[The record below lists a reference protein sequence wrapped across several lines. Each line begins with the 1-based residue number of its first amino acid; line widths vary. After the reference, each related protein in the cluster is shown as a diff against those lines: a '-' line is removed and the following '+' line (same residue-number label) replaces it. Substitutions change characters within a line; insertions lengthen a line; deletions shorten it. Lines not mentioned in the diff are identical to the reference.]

1 MDHIQTTLAP
11 ESAPKAAPKAM
22 GILLFL
28 TLLNILNMVDRTL
41 ITSFG
46 TAIITDLELSDSQF
60 GLLTG
65 PIFVFFYSIMGLF
78 MGALADRVHR
88 PRLIAAGLILWSAL
102 TALSGMAKSFA
113 QIGVARL
120 FIGVGESAMAPSA
133 LSMIADLYPKA
144 KRGTATGIYYLGVP
158 LGAGGSFIV
167 AGILGPMIGW
177 RNCFMLLGAIGL
189 VLALVLLFLRDP
201 KRGAMEEKQGQEKQG
216 QEKQGQ
222 EEHAEEGQGP
232 QEDLIGGNWRRIVSD
247 VYGIVKST
255 PALGWTMMGAVF
267 LHIPLG
273 AGQFAIVWLERE
285 RGFGVGEISALYGL
299 IYIVFGTAGTFLG
312 GILSDWYQARFKG
325 GRVRFLAYLMLG
337 MTPLLI
343 SFRFV
348 DPSSALFYVGMA
360 AGMFSVSSFYGP
372 AFSTVQDLTPV
383 RLRGVMTGLLLV
395 ACNLLG
401 LGIGAMMTGLLSD
414 PFSAN
419 GFIEPL
425 TKALLTADVLSWG
438 APASF
443 IVASIYLEKALHK
456 QP

>member
-1 MDHIQTTLAP
+1 MHRSLEQPQA
-11 ESAPKAAPKAM
+11 SPKAT

-28 TLLNILNMVDRTL
+28 LLLNILNMVDRTL

-46 TAIITDLELSDSQF
+46 TAIITDLGLSDSQF

-88 PRLIAAGLILWSAL
+88 PRLIAAGLVLWSAL
-102 TALSGMAKSFA
+102 TAVSGVAKNFA

-133 LSMIADLYPKA
+133 ISMISDMFPKA

-158 LGAGGSFIV
+158 LGAGASFIV

-177 RNCFMLLGAIGL
+177 RNCFLLLGGLGL
-189 VLALVLLFLRDP
+189 VLALVLLFIKDP
-201 KRGAMEEKQGQEKQG
+201 ERGAMEEKGTEVDQQES
-216 QEKQGQ
+216 
-222 EEHAEEGQGP
+222 
-232 QEDLIGGNWRRIVSD
+232 LIGGNWRFIVSD
-247 VYGIVKST
+247 VFQVVKST
-255 PALGWTMMGAVF
+255 PALAWTMVGAVF

-285 RGFGVGEISALYGL
+285 RGFGIGEISATYGL
-299 IYIVFGTAGTFLG
+299 VYIIFGTAGTFLG
-312 GILSDWYQARFKG
+312 GILSDWYQARYRG
-325 GRVRFLAYLMLG
+325 GRVRFLALLMLAV
-337 MTPLLI
+337 TPLLI
-343 SFRFV
+343 LFRFV
-348 DPSSALFYVGMA
+348 EPSSALFYIGMA

-401 LGIGAMMTGLLSD
+401 LGIGAMMTGVLSD
-414 PFSAN
+414 VFSAN
-419 GFIEPL
+419 NIFEPL
-425 TKALLTADVLSWG
+425 TKALLSADILSAA
-438 APASF
+438 APVSF
-443 IVASIYLEKALHK
+443 IIASTYLEKMKARA
-456 QP
+456 

>member
-1 MDHIQTTLAP
+1 MHRSLEQPQA
-11 ESAPKAAPKAM
+11 SPKAT

-28 TLLNILNMVDRTL
+28 LLLNILNMVDRTL

-46 TAIITDLELSDSQF
+46 TAIITDLGLSDSQF

-88 PRLIAAGLILWSAL
+88 PRLIAAGLVLWSAL
-102 TALSGMAKSFA
+102 TAVSGVAKNFA

-133 LSMIADLYPKA
+133 ISMISDMFPKA

-158 LGAGGSFIV
+158 LGAGASFIV

-177 RNCFMLLGAIGL
+177 RNCFLLLGGLGL
-189 VLALVLLFLRDP
+189 VLALVLLFIKDP
-201 KRGAMEEKQGQEKQG
+201 ERGAMEEKGTEVDQQES
-216 QEKQGQ
+216 
-222 EEHAEEGQGP
+222 
-232 QEDLIGGNWRRIVSD
+232 LIGGNWRSIVSD
-247 VYGIVKST
+247 VFQVVKST
-255 PALGWTMMGAVF
+255 PALAWTMVGAVF

-285 RGFGVGEISALYGL
+285 RGFGLGEISATYGL

-312 GILSDWYQARFKG
+312 GILSDWYQARYKG
-325 GRVRFLAYLMLG
+325 GRVRFLALLMLAV
-337 MTPLLI
+337 TPLLI

-348 DPSSALFYVGMA
+348 DPSSALFYIGMA

-401 LGIGAMMTGLLSD
+401 LGIGAMMTGVLSD
-414 PFSAN
+414 VFSAN
-419 GFIEPL
+419 NIFEPL
-425 TKALLTADVLSWG
+425 TKALLSADILSAA
-438 APASF
+438 APVSF
-443 IVASIYLEKALHK
+443 IIASIYLEKMKARA
-456 QP
+456 

>member
-1 MDHIQTTLAP
+1 MEKTQ
-11 ESAPKAAPKAM
+11 SAKGATR
-22 GILLFL
+22 ILVFL
-28 TLLNILNMVDRTL
+28 LILNILNMVDRTL

-46 TAIITDLELSDSQF
+46 TSIISDLNLSDSQF

-65 PIFVFFYSIMGLF
+65 PVFVFFYSIMGLF

-88 PRLIAAGLILWSAL
+88 PKLIAAGLVLWSVL
-102 TALSGMAKSFA
+102 TALSGMAKNFL
-113 QIGVARL
+113 QIGMARL
-120 FIGVGESAMAPSA
+120 FIGVGESVMAPSA
-133 LSMIADLYPKA
+133 ISMIADLFPKA

-177 RNCFMLLGAIGL
+177 RNCFFVLGATGL
-189 VLALVLLFLRDP
+189 VLALGLLFLQDP
-201 KRGAMEEKQGQEKQG
+201 KRGAMEEQSAAQGD
-216 QEKQGQ
+216 
-222 EEHAEEGQGP
+222 EHQA
-232 QEDLIGGNWRRIVSD
+232 DLMTGNWRRVVSEM
-247 VYGIVKST
+247 IATIKAT
-255 PALGWTMMGAVF
+255 PALAWTMIGAVF

-285 RGFGVGEISALYGL
+285 RGFGIGEISATYGL
-299 IYIVFGTAGTFLG
+299 IYITFGTAGTFLG
-312 GILSDWYQARFKG
+312 GMLSDWYQSRYKG

-337 MTPLLI
+337 IAPLLI

-348 DPSSALFYVGMA
+348 SPSSSLFYVGMA

-401 LGIGAMMTGLLSD
+401 LGIGALMTGVLSD
-414 PFSAN
+414 VFSAN
-419 GFIEPL
+419 SVFEPL
-425 TKALLTADVLSWG
+425 TKALLTADIIAWS

-443 IVASIYLEKALHK
+443 IMASIYLERAKSKTLK
-456 QP
+456 PGLVK

>member
-1 MDHIQTTLAP
+1 MHQPPAGP
-11 ESAPKAAPKAM
+11 QASPKAT

-28 TLLNILNMVDRTL
+28 LLLNILNMVDRTL

-46 TAIITDLELSDSQF
+46 TAIIKDLDLSDSQF

-88 PRLIAAGLILWSAL
+88 PRLIAAGLVLWSTL
-102 TALSGMAKSFA
+102 TAFSGVAKNFA
-113 QIGVARL
+113 QIGIARL

-133 LSMIADLYPKA
+133 ISMISDMFPKA
-144 KRGTATGIYYLGVP
+144 RRGTATGVYYLGVP
-158 LGAGGSFIV
+158 LGAGASFIV

-177 RNCFMLLGAIGL
+177 RNCFLLLGGLGL
-189 VLALVLLFLRDP
+189 VLALVLLLIKDP
-201 KRGAMEEKQGQEKQG
+201 ERGAMEEQGSSAEQQES
-216 QEKQGQ
+216 
-222 EEHAEEGQGP
+222 
-232 QEDLIGGNWRRIVSD
+232 LIGGNWRGIVSD
-247 VYGIVKST
+247 VFKVVKST
-255 PALGWTMMGAVF
+255 PALAWTMIGAVF

-285 RGFGVGEISALYGL
+285 RGFGMGEISATYGL

-312 GILSDWYQARFKG
+312 GILSDWYQARYRG
-325 GRVRFLAYLMLG
+325 GRVRFLALLMFAV
-337 MTPLLI
+337 TPLLI

-401 LGIGAMMTGLLSD
+401 LGIGALMTGVLSD
-414 PFSAN
+414 VFSAN
-419 GFIEPL
+419 EIFEPL
-425 TKALLTADVLSWG
+425 TKALLSADVLSAA
-438 APASF
+438 APFSF
-443 IVASIYLEKALHK
+443 IVASIYLEKMKARA
-456 QP
+456 

>member
-1 MDHIQTTLAP
+1 MEKPLGQP
-11 ESAPKAAPKAM
+11 QVSSKAT

-28 TLLNILNMVDRTL
+28 LLLNILNMVDRTL

-46 TAIITDLELSDSQF
+46 TAIITDLSLSDSQF

-88 PRLIAAGLILWSAL
+88 PRLIAVGLVLWSAL
-102 TALSGMAKSFA
+102 TAVSGVAKNFA
-113 QIGVARL
+113 QIGIARL

-133 LSMIADLYPKA
+133 ISMISDLFPKA

-158 LGAGGSFIV
+158 LGAGASFIV

-177 RNCFMLLGAIGL
+177 RNCFLLLGGLGIG
-189 VLALVLLFLRDP
+189 LALVLLLIKDP
-201 KRGAMEEKQGQEKQG
+201 ERGAMEEKGSTQQQQES
-216 QEKQGQ
+216 
-222 EEHAEEGQGP
+222 
-232 QEDLIGGNWRRIVSD
+232 LIGGNWRSIVSD
-247 VYGIVKST
+247 VFTVVKST
-255 PALGWTMMGAVF
+255 PALAWTMVGAVF

-285 RGFGVGEISALYGL
+285 RGFGVGEISATYGL
-299 IYIVFGTAGTFLG
+299 IYIIFGTAGTFLG
-312 GILSDWYQARFKG
+312 GILSDWYQARYRG
-325 GRVRFLAYLMLG
+325 GRVRFLALLMLAV
-337 MTPLLI
+337 TPLLI

-348 DPSSALFYVGMA
+348 DPSSALFYIGMA

-401 LGIGAMMTGLLSD
+401 LGIGALMTGVLSD
-414 PFSAN
+414 VFAAN
-419 GFIEPL
+419 SVFEPL
-425 TKALLTADVLSWG
+425 TKALLSADILSAA
-438 APASF
+438 APFSF
-443 IVASIYLEKALHK
+443 IVASVYLEKMKARA
-456 QP
+456 

>member
-1 MDHIQTTLAP
+1 MDQIK
-11 ESAPKAAPKAM
+11 SAPKAT

-28 TLLNILNMVDRTL
+28 LLLNILNMVDRTL

-46 TAIITDLELSDSQF
+46 SAIIKDLNLSDSQF

-88 PRLIAAGLILWSAL
+88 PRLIAAGLLLWSAL
-102 TALSGMAKSFA
+102 TAVSGMAKSFV

-120 FIGVGESAMAPSA
+120 FIGVGESAMTPSA
-133 LSMIADLYPKA
+133 ISMISDLFPKA
-144 KRGTATGIYYLGVP
+144 RRGTATGIYYLGVP

-167 AGILGPMIGW
+167 AGVLGPMIGW
-177 RNCFMLLGAIGL
+177 RNCFFLLGGIGV
-189 VLALVLLFLRDP
+189 VLAFGLLFLKDP
-201 KRGAMEEKQGQEKQG
+201 NRGAMEEKGDSMAPEW
-216 QEKQGQ
+216 
-222 EEHAEEGQGP
+222 EEA
-232 QEDLIGGNWRRIVSD
+232 LLGGDWRRVISD
-247 VYGIVKST
+247 VLLVVRST
-255 PALGWTMMGAVF
+255 RALAWTMLGAVF
-267 LHIPLG
+267 LHVPLG

-285 RGFGVGEISALYGL
+285 RGFGLGEISATYGL
-299 IYIVFGTAGTFLG
+299 IYIIFGTAGTFLG
-312 GILSDWYQARFKG
+312 GVLSDWYQSRFKG

-337 MTPLLI
+337 VAPLLV

-348 DPSSALFYVGMA
+348 SPSSPLFYIGMA

-401 LGIGAMMTGLLSD
+401 LGIGAMMTGYLSD
-414 PFSAN
+414 VFSAYSI
-419 GFIEPL
+419 FEPL
-425 TKALLTADVLSWG
+425 TKALLTADIVSWA

-443 IVASIYLEKALHK
+443 ILASIYLERSKEPGLGSHLRN
-456 QP
+456 

>member
-1 MDHIQTTLAP
+1 MHRSLEQPQA
-11 ESAPKAAPKAM
+11 SPKAT

-28 TLLNILNMVDRTL
+28 LLLNILNMVDRTL

-46 TAIITDLELSDSQF
+46 TAIITDLGLSDSQF

-88 PRLIAAGLILWSAL
+88 PRLIAAGLVLWSAL
-102 TALSGMAKSFA
+102 TAVSGVAKNFA

-133 LSMIADLYPKA
+133 ISMISDMFPKA

-158 LGAGGSFIV
+158 LGAGASFIV

-177 RNCFMLLGAIGL
+177 RNCFLLLGGLGL
-189 VLALVLLFLRDP
+189 VLALVLLFIKDP
-201 KRGAMEEKQGQEKQG
+201 ERGAMEEKGTEVDQQES
-216 QEKQGQ
+216 
-222 EEHAEEGQGP
+222 
-232 QEDLIGGNWRRIVSD
+232 LIGGNWRSIVSD
-247 VYGIVKST
+247 VFQVVKST
-255 PALGWTMMGAVF
+255 PALAWTMVGAVF

-285 RGFGVGEISALYGL
+285 RGFGIGEISATYGL
-299 IYIVFGTAGTFLG
+299 VYIIFGTAGTFLG
-312 GILSDWYQARFKG
+312 GILSDWYQARYKG
-325 GRVRFLAYLMLG
+325 GRVRFLALLMLG
-337 MTPLLI
+337 VTPLLI

-348 DPSSALFYVGMA
+348 EPSSALFYIGMA

-395 ACNLLG
+395 ASNLLG
-401 LGIGAMMTGLLSD
+401 LGIGAVMTGVLSD
-414 PFSAN
+414 VFSAN
-419 GFIEPL
+419 QVFEPL
-425 TKALLTADVLSWG
+425 TKALLSADLLSVA
-438 APASF
+438 APFSF
-443 IVASIYLEKALHK
+443 IMASIYLERMKLASGS
-456 QP
+456 QA

>member
-1 MDHIQTTLAP
+1 MEKPLEQP
-11 ESAPKAAPKAM
+11 QVSPKAT

-28 TLLNILNMVDRTL
+28 LLLNILNMVDRTL

-46 TAIITDLELSDSQF
+46 TAIITDLGLSDSQF

-88 PRLIAAGLILWSAL
+88 PRLIAAGLVLWSAL
-102 TALSGMAKSFA
+102 TAVSGLAKNFA
-113 QIGVARL
+113 QIGIARL

-133 LSMIADLYPKA
+133 ISMISDLFPKA
-144 KRGTATGIYYLGVP
+144 RRGTATGIYYLGVP
-158 LGAGGSFIV
+158 LGAGASFIV

-177 RNCFMLLGAIGL
+177 RNCFLLLGGLGL
-189 VLALVLLFLRDP
+189 VLALVLLLIKDP
-201 KRGAMEEKQGQEKQG
+201 ERGAMEEKGGAADQQES
-216 QEKQGQ
+216 
-222 EEHAEEGQGP
+222 
-232 QEDLIGGNWRRIVSD
+232 LIGGNWRGIVSD
-247 VYGIVKST
+247 VFAVVKST
-255 PALGWTMMGAVF
+255 PALAWTMIGAVF

-285 RGFGVGEISALYGL
+285 RGFGLGEISATYGL

-312 GILSDWYQARFKG
+312 GILSDWYQARYKG
-325 GRVRFLAYLMLG
+325 GRVRFLALLMLAV
-337 MTPLLI
+337 TPLLI

-348 DPSSALFYVGMA
+348 DPSSVLFYVGMA

-401 LGIGAMMTGLLSD
+401 LGIGAMMTGVLSD
-414 PFSAN
+414 VFLAN
-419 GFIEPL
+419 GIFEPL
-425 TKALLTADVLSWG
+425 TKALLSADILSAA
-438 APASF
+438 APFSF
-443 IVASIYLEKALHK
+443 IVASIYLEKMKTRA
-456 QP
+456 

>member
-1 MDHIQTTLAP
+1 MHQIK
-11 ESAPKAAPKAM
+11 SAPRAT

-28 TLLNILNMVDRTL
+28 LLLNILNMVDRTL

-46 TAIITDLELSDSQF
+46 SAIIKDLNLSDSQF

-88 PRLIAAGLILWSAL
+88 PRLIAAGLLLWSAL
-102 TALSGMAKSFA
+102 TAVSGMAKNFV

-120 FIGVGESAMAPSA
+120 FIGVGESAMTPSA
-133 LSMIADLYPKA
+133 ISMISDLFPKA
-144 KRGTATGIYYLGVP
+144 RRGTATGIYYLGVP

-177 RNCFMLLGAIGL
+177 RNCFFLLGGIGV
-189 VLALVLLFLRDP
+189 VLALGLLFLKDP
-201 KRGAMEEKQGQEKQG
+201 TRGAMEERQDSLASE
-216 QEKQGQ
+216 Q
-222 EEHAEEGQGP
+222 EEALLGSE
-232 QEDLIGGNWRRIVSD
+232 WRRVTSD
-247 VYGIVKST
+247 VMLVVKST
-255 PALGWTMMGAVF
+255 RALAWTMLGAIF
-267 LHIPLG
+267 LHVPLG

-285 RGFGVGEISALYGL
+285 RGFGLGEISATYGL
-299 IYIVFGTAGTFLG
+299 IYIIFGTVGTFLG
-312 GILSDWYQARFKG
+312 GMLSDWYQSRFKG
-325 GRVRFLAYLMLG
+325 GRVRFLAYLMLAVA
-337 MTPLLI
+337 PLLV

-348 DPSSALFYVGMA
+348 SPSSPLFYVGMA

-401 LGIGAMMTGLLSD
+401 LGIGAMMTGILSD
-414 PFSAN
+414 VFSAYSV
-419 GFIEPL
+419 FEPL
-425 TKALLTADVLSWG
+425 TKALLTADIVSWA

-443 IVASIYLEKALHK
+443 FLASIYLERSKERGLGSHLLK
-456 QP
+456 Q

>member
-1 MDHIQTTLAP
+1 MIQTHAKLGSEASP
-11 ESAPKAAPKAM
+11 RAM

-46 TAIITDLELSDSQF
+46 TVIIADLNLSDSQF

-88 PRLIAAGLILWSAL
+88 PRLIAVGLVLWSAL
-102 TALSGMAKSFA
+102 TAVSGMAKSFA
-113 QIGVARL
+113 HIGIARL

-133 LSMIADLYPKA
+133 LSMIADMFPKE

-158 LGAGGSFIV
+158 LGAGGSFVV
-167 AGILGPMIGW
+167 AGILGPIIGW
-177 RNCFMLLGAIGL
+177 RNCFFVLGALGL
-189 VLALVLLFLRDP
+189 LLALLLLLVRDP
-201 KRGAMEEKQGQEKQG
+201 ERGAMEE
-216 QEKQGQ
+216 
-222 EEHAEEGQGP
+222 P
-232 QEDLIGGNWRRIVSD
+232 QAVPQRDQVEDLVSGNWRRIVVD
-247 VYGIVKST
+247 VYSVMKSS
-255 PALGWTMMGAVF
+255 PALLWIMIGAIF
-267 LHIPLG
+267 LHIPIG
-273 AGQFAIVWLERE
+273 AGQFSIVWLERE
-285 RGFGVGEISALYGL
+285 RGFGLGEISAVYGL

-337 MTPLLI
+337 TVPLLV
-343 SFRFV
+343 SYRFV
-348 DPSSALFYVGMA
+348 DPSSSLFYIGMA
-360 AGMFSVSSFYGP
+360 AGMFSISSFFGP

-383 RLRGVMTGLLLV
+383 RLRGVMSGLLLV

-401 LGIGAMMTGLLSD
+401 MGIGAMMTGILSD
-414 PFSAN
+414 VFFAN
-419 GFIEPL
+419 HIIEPL
-425 TKALLTADVLSWG
+425 TKALLIADVIALA

-443 IVASIYLEKALHK
+443 IVASVYVERQKSNSL
-456 QP
+456 

>member
-1 MDHIQTTLAP
+1 MDTVKPASNAT
-11 ESAPKAAPKAM
+11 

-28 TLLNILNMVDRTL
+28 LLLNILNMVDRTL

-46 TAIITDLELSDSQF
+46 TAIIDDLNLSDSQF

-78 MGALADRVHR
+78 MGALADRVNR

-102 TALSGMAKSFA
+102 TAVSGMAKNFA

-133 LSMIADLYPKA
+133 ISMISDLFPKA

-167 AGILGPMIGW
+167 AGILGPLIGW
-177 RNCFMLLGAIGL
+177 RNCFLLLGGIGL
-189 VLALVLLFLRDP
+189 VLALVLWSMKDP
-201 KRGAMEEKQGQEKQG
+201 ERGAMEEKGPGTKGSQE
-216 QEKQGQ
+216 
-222 EEHAEEGQGP
+222 ANLM
-232 QEDLIGGNWRRIVSD
+232 DGNWRRVVSD
-247 VYGIVKST
+247 VYSVVKST
-255 PALGWTMMGAVF
+255 PALAWTMVGAVF

-285 RGFGVGEISALYGL
+285 RGFGLGEISATYGL

-312 GILSDWYQARFKG
+312 GILSDWYQARFRG
-325 GRVRFLAYLMLG
+325 GRVRFLAYLMLCV
-337 MTPLLI
+337 TPLLI

-348 DPSSALFYVGMA
+348 EPSSALFYVGMA

-401 LGIGAMMTGLLSD
+401 LGVGAMMTGVLSD
-414 PFSAN
+414 VFAAN
-419 GFIEPL
+419 AVFEPL
-425 TKALLTADVLSWG
+425 TKALLTADILSWG
-438 APASF
+438 APAAF
-443 IVASIYLEKALHK
+443 IIASIYLERAKSRA
-456 QP
+456 

>member
-1 MDHIQTTLAP
+1 MDQIK
-11 ESAPKAAPKAM
+11 SAPKAT

-28 TLLNILNMVDRTL
+28 LLLNILNMVDRTL

-46 TAIITDLELSDSQF
+46 SAIIKDLNLSDSQF

-88 PRLIAAGLILWSAL
+88 PRLIAAGLLLWSAL
-102 TALSGMAKSFA
+102 TAVSGMAKNFV

-120 FIGVGESAMAPSA
+120 FIGVGESAMTPSA
-133 LSMIADLYPKA
+133 ISMISDLFPKA
-144 KRGTATGIYYLGVP
+144 RRGTATGIYYLGVP

-177 RNCFMLLGAIGL
+177 RNCFFLLGGVGV
-189 VLALVLLFLRDP
+189 VLALGLLFLKDP
-201 KRGAMEEKQGQEKQG
+201 NRGAMEDKEDSMAPE
-216 QEKQGQ
+216 Q
-222 EEHAEEGQGP
+222 EEA
-232 QEDLIGGNWRRIVSD
+232 LLGGDWRRVISD
-247 VYGIVKST
+247 VLLVFRST
-255 PALGWTMMGAVF
+255 RALAWTMLGAVF
-267 LHIPLG
+267 LHVPLG

-285 RGFGVGEISALYGL
+285 RGFGVGEISATYGL
-299 IYIVFGTAGTFLG
+299 IYIIFGTAGTFLG
-312 GILSDWYQARFKG
+312 GILSDWYQSRFKG

-337 MTPLLI
+337 VAPLLV

-348 DPSSALFYVGMA
+348 SPSSPLFYIGMA

-401 LGIGAMMTGLLSD
+401 LGIGAMMTGYLSD
-414 PFSAN
+414 VFSAYSI
-419 GFIEPL
+419 FEPL
-425 TKALLTADVLSWG
+425 TKALLTADIVSWA

-443 IVASIYLEKALHK
+443 ILASIYLERSKEPGLGSHLRN
-456 QP
+456 

>member
-1 MDHIQTTLAP
+1 MHQIK
-11 ESAPKAAPKAM
+11 SAPRAT

-28 TLLNILNMVDRTL
+28 LLLNILNMVDRTL

-46 TAIITDLELSDSQF
+46 SAIIKDLNLSDSQF

-88 PRLIAAGLILWSAL
+88 PRLIAAGLLLWSAL
-102 TALSGMAKSFA
+102 TAVSGMAKSFV

-120 FIGVGESAMAPSA
+120 FIGVGESAMTPSA
-133 LSMIADLYPKA
+133 ISMISDLFPKA
-144 KRGTATGIYYLGVP
+144 RRGTATGIYYLGVP

-177 RNCFMLLGAIGL
+177 RNCFFLLGGIGV
-189 VLALVLLFLRDP
+189 VLALGLLFLKDP
-201 KRGAMEEKQGQEKQG
+201 TRGAMEERQDSLASE
-216 QEKQGQ
+216 
-222 EEHAEEGQGP
+222 
-232 QEDLIGGNWRRIVSD
+232 QEDALLGSEWRRVTSD
-247 VYGIVKST
+247 VMLVAKST
-255 PALGWTMMGAVF
+255 RALAWTMLGAIF
-267 LHIPLG
+267 LHVPLG

-285 RGFGVGEISALYGL
+285 RGFGLGEISATYGL
-299 IYIVFGTAGTFLG
+299 IYIIFGTVGTFLG
-312 GILSDWYQARFKG
+312 GMLSDWYQSRFKG
-325 GRVRFLAYLMLG
+325 GRVRFLAYLMLAVA
-337 MTPLLI
+337 PLLV

-348 DPSSALFYVGMA
+348 SPSSPLFYVGMA

-401 LGIGAMMTGLLSD
+401 LGIGAMMTGILSD
-414 PFSAN
+414 VFSAYSV
-419 GFIEPL
+419 FEPL
-425 TKALLTADVLSWG
+425 TKALLTADIVSWA

-443 IVASIYLEKALHK
+443 FLASIYLERSKERGLGSHLLK
-456 QP
+456 Q

>member
-1 MDHIQTTLAP
+1 MDHV
-11 ESAPKAAPKAM
+11 KASPRAM
-22 GILLFL
+22 SFLLFL

-120 FIGVGESAMAPSA
+120 FIGVGESAMAPAA

-189 VLALVLLFLRDP
+189 VLAVVLLFLKDP
-201 KRGAMEEKQGQEKQG
+201 KRGAMEETQDAK
-216 QEKQGQ
+216 
-222 EEHAEEGQGP
+222 
-232 QEDLIGGNWRRIVSD
+232 QEDLIGGNWRSIASD
-247 VYGIVKST
+247 VYSIVKST
-255 PALGWTMMGAVF
+255 PALAWTMIGAVF

-285 RGFGVGEISALYGL
+285 RGFGVGEISAVYGL

-337 MTPLLI
+337 ITPLLI

-372 AFSTVQDLTPV
+372 AFSTVQDLTPA

-414 PFSAN
+414 AFSAN
-419 GFIEPL
+419 AVFEPL

-443 IVASIYLEKALHK
+443 IVASIYLERSNVKARAPGFA
-456 QP
+456 Q